1 MKMDQCGCSLV
12 KHEWDALYDL
22 TIYNGDRIVEVVKN
36 ITFQRAVTLMED
48 AMYCKSYSAS

>member
-1 MKMDQCGCSLV
+1 MDQCGCSLV

-48 AMYCKSYSAS
+48 AMYCRSYTAV